1 MATNGTFFRFDL
13 FTWGRNPLIFFSK
26 LVICIQKIMDNTYV
40 EQTKIKRRQKDRILR
55 FFLDVKPTTRM
66 LKYMQIFFLLAA
78 TA

>member
-1 MATNGTFFRFDL
+1 
-13 FTWGRNPLIFFSK
+13 
-26 LVICIQKIMDNTYV
+26 MDNTYV